1 MVVCNF
7 TPATRQLYRIGVPYR
22 GTWKEVF
29 NSDDSKYGGSGVVNA
44 GLLYTTPVKYHGKDN
59 SVAITL
65 PPLGMTI
72 LKLNEEMA
80 EFDLD

>member
-1 MVVCNF
+1 V
-7 TPATRQLYRIGVPYR
+7 L
-22 GTWKEVF
+22 
-29 NSDDSKYGGSGVVNA
+29 NS